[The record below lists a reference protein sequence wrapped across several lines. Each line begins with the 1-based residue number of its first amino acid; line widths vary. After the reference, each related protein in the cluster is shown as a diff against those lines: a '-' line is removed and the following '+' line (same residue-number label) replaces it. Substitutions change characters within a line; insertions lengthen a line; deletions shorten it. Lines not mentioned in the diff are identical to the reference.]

1 MALLRGVRDSV
12 GPAILFPLQLS
23 DEVRGVSGFESPSR
37 ETKAFANEFE
47 FGREHVLL
55 LYELA

>member
-1 MALLRGVRDSV
+1 VMLLRGVGNRIGSPV
-12 GPAILFPLQLS
+12 FLPLQLPN
-23 DEVRGVSGFESPSR
+23 DVGGVSGFESPSR